1 MQLGPI
7 VASLE
12 AIHQLT
18 CSVLWSHKTLY
29 TKSTH
34 FNVWNCWI
42 NPLNTDRID
51 IPPHL
56 CVTCVCRSMYLNVCV
71 HPCSGFVVL
80 CVSAEGKKTESKFWI
95 YLSDVLHVRPGVLLQ
110 QKELVPHPP
119 SFGAPQR
126 NSIGVLSRQPRGPPP
141 PPCSPSQGPEPGPW
155 RAEVGHGPQHHQ
167 HVRFPSI
174 HGHHTT
180 SAFCRLPPSAVC
192 VQWVLVRVS
201 DQTSCCNLL
210 KQERILTLT

>member
-12 AIHQLT
+12 AIYQLT
-18 CSVLWSHKTLY
+18 CSILWSHKTLY

-42 NPLNTDRID
+42 YPLNIDRID
-51 IPPHL
+51 IPPSPVCDV
-56 CVTCVCRSMYLNVCV
+56 CVSQYVFECVCSSLLWICGSVCV
-71 HPCSGFVVL
+71 CWR
-80 CVSAEGKKTESKFWI
+80 KKTESKFWI

-119 SFGAPQR
+119 SFGAPER

-155 RAEVGHGPQHHQ
+155 RAEVGHGPQQHQ